1 MSKNKK
7 AKWVNKR
14 TNIKDNLVVKA
25 RSSID
30 TQSSINKLNLPA
42 KKGGKRLKKYFDQLS
57 GARSTQKLVV
67 IHNKWGSKIAFQMVG
82 NQMIQTF

>member
-42 KKGGKRLKKYFDQLS
+42 KYKKKVEN
-57 GARSTQKLVV
+57 G
-67 IHNKWGSKIAFQMVG
+67 
-82 NQMIQTF
+82 